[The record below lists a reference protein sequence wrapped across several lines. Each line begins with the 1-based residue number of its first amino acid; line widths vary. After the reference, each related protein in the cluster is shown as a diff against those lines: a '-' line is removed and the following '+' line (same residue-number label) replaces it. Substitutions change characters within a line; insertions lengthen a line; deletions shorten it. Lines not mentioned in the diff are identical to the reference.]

1 MKTVKEVSRLTGV
14 SVRTLHYYDAI
25 GLLKPTKTTEAGYR
39 LYDDTAISRLH
50 SILMF
55 RELEFSLN
63 DIKRILDSRDFDPEE
78 ALAQQIKLLELRY
91 DNLEKLIA
99 YAREIQK
106 KGIKNMDFT
115 AFGKTE
121 IDGYKEEVRQRW
133 GNTAAYQESRGRKI
147 PRDANDKMMMIFK
160 EIGGLQNQPPQSES
174 VQILVSQL
182 QAHISDNYYTCS
194 KEIFAGLGKLYV
206 DDERFRRNIN
216 DTCGEGTAEFTAA
229 AIAEFCK

>member
-1 MKTVKEVSRLTGV
+1 MKTVKEVSQITGV
-14 SVRTLHYYDAI
+14 SVRTLHYYDTI
-25 GLLKPTKTTEAGYR
+25 GLLKPTVVTEAGYR
-39 LYDDTAISRLH
+39 LYDDAATARLH
-50 SILMF
+50 SILLF
-55 RELEFSLN
+55 RELQFSLN
-63 DIKRILDSRDFDPEE
+63 DIKRILDSQDFEPDE
-78 ALAQQIKLLELRY
+78 ALTQQIKLLELRY
-91 DNLEKLIA
+91 DNLGKLIT

-115 AFGKTE
+115 AFDKAE
-121 IDGYKEEVRQRW
+121 IDDYKEEVRQRW
-133 GNTAAYQESRGRKI
+133 GNTAAYHESRSRKI

-160 EIGGLQNQPPQSES
+160 EIGSLQNQPPQSES

-206 DDERFRRNIN
+206 DDERFRQNIN
-216 DTCGEGTAEFTAA
+216 DACGEGTAEFAAA